1 MADVSTTDSTQ
12 TTEAVTPVVVQSS
25 STTEQASTSETT
37 DGGTLLTG
45 STPSAEAPPKDSGE
59 PDPRAAFYGAPEAEG
74 AYELVGLPEG
84 TEIDAASLAVI
95 TPIAKEL
102 NLSNEGLSKIAG
114 VYAEHVLPSV
124 IERVQSELENNITA
138 TRAEWETQAKE
149 QLKTDPAFEGKS
161 LDVVRAMSAKTLD
174 RFGGKEFREYLD
186 ETGLGNHPAMLKMA
200 YLVGTQIAEDTSF
213 ERGGSVTT
221 PKSSVEKFYG
231 TT

>member
-1 MADVSTTDSTQ
+1 MADVSTTDSTP
-12 TTEAVTPVVVQSS
+12 TTEAVTPVVDQSS
-25 STTEQASTSETT
+25 STTEQASTSETN

-45 STPSAEAPPKDSGE
+45 SQPKSEVADTQE

-74 AYELVGLPEG
+74 AYELSGLPEG

-231 TT
+231 AST

>member
-12 TTEAVTPVVVQSS
+12 TTEAVTPAVAQPS

-37 DGGTLLTG
+37 NGGTLLTG
-45 STPSAEAPPKDSGE
+45 SDTTEQDSGDGE
-59 PDPRAAFYGAPEAEG
+59 PAAWAAFHGAPEADS
-74 AYELVGLPEG
+74 AYELTGLPEG

-124 IERVQSELENNITA
+124 VERVQSELENNITA

-200 YLVGTQIAEDTSF
+200 YLVGTQIAEDTTF
-213 ERGGSVTT
+213 ERGGANTT

-231 TT
+231 AT

>member
-1 MADVSTTDSTQ
+1 MADVSTTDLTQ

-25 STTEQASTSETT
+25 STTEQASTSETN
-37 DGGTLLTG
+37 DGATLLTG
-45 STPSAEAPPKDSGE
+45 SSTSDTTEDTTGGL
-59 PDPRAAFYGAPEAEG
+59 DPRAAFYGAPEAEG
-74 AYELVGLPEG
+74 AYELSGLPEG